1 MSNHKDNCGESYWG
15 GGPAYEDI
23 MEFARDEDIWIRKY
37 LEAWHYATENGS
49 TELKWLSGEETG
61 LQRHALEAK
70 HEVDCRGLEYET
82 CRATDECHEVT
93 VGMAPTAVQH
103 WLKACRN
110 KHLLVSEQQNEGET
124 FRNYEA
130 QYMVH
135 LEKAAQSSDLSDL
148 YLADNALNRQNKV
161 ENEAAG
167 KNFHFHPFLHK
178 EDDDST
184 KNNK

>member
-1 MSNHKDNCGESYWG
+1 
-15 GGPAYEDI
+15 
-23 MEFARDEDIWIRKY
+23 
-37 LEAWHYATENGS
+37 
-49 TELKWLSGEETG
+49 
-61 LQRHALEAK
+61 
-70 HEVDCRGLEYET
+70 
-82 CRATDECHEVT
+82 
-93 VGMAPTAVQH
+93 MAPTAVQH

-130 QYMVH
+130 QYLVH

-178 EDDDST
+178 EEDDST
-184 KNNK
+184 KKNKQGRFMTSCSISKPVSAD